1 MESAAK
7 RRGAHTDSESNS
19 FDKRDDMSEDDL
31 TVIGGKDDDLVTVGE
46 SDSSGERGGKRGK
59 KRRKGVKINVKTE
72 RGSQLKS
79 KVWDVFEKVSV
90 PDPLN
95 KGEKILKAKCKYCIS
110 SKLCGQQLKNEMDA
124 RLCIALHL

>member
-7 RRGAHTDSESNS
+7 RRGADTDSESNS

-59 KRRKGVKINVKTE
+59 KRRKG
-72 RGSQLKS
+72 
-79 KVWDVFEKVSV
+79 
-90 PDPLN
+90 
-95 KGEKILKAKCKYCIS
+95 
-110 SKLCGQQLKNEMDA
+110 
-124 RLCIALHL
+124 